1 MVSDY
6 TDIGFYRIIEFRAS
20 ELALAMRKAKTVY
33 TMDREGFERLVA
45 KAVEDLPEEFL
56 VRLENVE
63 VVVEDR
69 PTASQIA
76 KAGLGRG
83 HTLLGLYEGVPRT
96 KRGRSYGLVLPDKIT
111 IFQRPIEARCRHER
125 EIVAEIE
132 KVVKHEIAHHFGI
145 SDARLRQLE
154 RGED

>member
-1 MVSDY
+1 MYS
-6 TDIGFYRIIEFRAS
+6 IIEFRAS
-20 ELALAMRKAKTVY
+20 ELAFAIGREETNYA
-33 TMDREGFERLVA
+33 MDREKFERLVA
-45 KAVEDLPEEFL
+45 KAVDDLPEEFL
-56 VRLENVE
+56 TGLENVE
-63 VVVEDR
+63 VVVENH
-69 PTASQIA
+69 PTARQIA
-76 KAGLGRG
+76 NANLMQG

-111 IFQRPIEARCRHER
+111 IFQKAIEARCHHEG